1 MGWLDRIRTRSEQ
14 ALDPDEPEG
23 DAPASVE
30 RTSPGLAALFA
41 GMKADGRH
49 SILDLGDANN
59 QQLRILGPY
68 ARQIRFVGLVP
79 LPPSGEALAAA
90 LAGLLRNV
98 ETPFDVV
105 VAWDVLDRLAPADR
119 EALLGRIVEATAPGA
134 RLYASVDVSGAE
146 VAQPVR
152 STLVSVDRVRQVTVG
167 PPGSAKPQL
176 LPAQAERLLSPFEVD
191 QAFSLRVGVREYV
204 ATKR

>member
-1 MGWLDRIRTRSEQ
+1 
-14 ALDPDEPEG
+14 
-23 DAPASVE
+23 
-30 RTSPGLAALFA
+30 
-41 GMKADGRH
+41 
-49 SILDLGDANN
+49 
-59 QQLRILGPY
+59 
-68 ARQIRFVGLVP
+68 VP

-98 ETPFDVV
+98 ETPYDVV